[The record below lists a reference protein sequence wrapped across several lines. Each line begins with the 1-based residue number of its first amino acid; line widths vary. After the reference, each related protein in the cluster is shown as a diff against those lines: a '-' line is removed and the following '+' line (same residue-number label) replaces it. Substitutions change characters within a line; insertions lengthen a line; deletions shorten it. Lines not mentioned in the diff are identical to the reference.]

1 MLERPLGIKVFA
13 EAKFRG
19 PKKMNQNSRFCEFTT
34 EQIHEIMNIPFA
46 LVGYVIGYSQ
56 LSPTHLVGYLPFHI
70 QRALKNRVDLDSAQ
84 YKYST
89 EVIILN

>member
-34 EQIHEIMNIPFA
+34 EQIHEIMDIPFA

-56 LSPTHLVGYLPFHI
+56 LGTTGLAGFFPFDI
-70 QRALKNRVDLDSAQ
+70 QRTLMELLFIDQVSG
-84 YKYST
+84 
-89 EVIILN
+89 